1 MIKSRRSED
10 HLHTDVILSK
20 ISEYDIFKYYC
31 PNFIELNKK
40 FCSDLRKDQK
50 PGVSIVY
57 WKGKLLYKDFGYP
70 DHTFD
75 CFNYVKFKYSCNF
88 VEALTIIDND
98 FTLGLASK
106 INNTTFTMGFAGR
119 ITNKKPTIQKL
130 TLIKKKSRPW
140 SKSDKSFWERYLITK
155 KTLLKFD
162 VSPIS
167 HYWINENR
175 FSCGEITYAYKIGNK
190 YKIYA
195 PNEEYKWSSN
205 TTNKHVQGY
214 KQLPDTGD
222 LLILT
227 SSLKD
232 VMCLYEMGIPA
243 IALQSEMIMPDDKL
257 IQHLKSRFDRIAI
270 FYDND
275 FDNPNN
281 PGQAMAEKIKQKY
294 WFSNIVI
301 PDVYHCKDLSDY
313 IARFNSYGGM
323 ATLIEIT
330 IYGKIHRN
338 DIQTEETN
346 HANTTQKRK
355 QES

>member
-1 MIKSRRSED
+1 MIKSRRSEE

-98 FTLGLASK
+98 FKLGLTSV
-106 INNTTFTMGFAGR
+106 NSNTLFTMGYRGA
-119 ITNKKPTIQKL
+119 ITNKRPVNQKVTI
-130 TLIKKKSRPW
+130 IKKKTRPW
-140 SKSDKSFWERYLITK
+140 SKSDKLFWERYLITK

-175 FSCGEITYAYKIGNK
+175 FSCKETTYAYKIGKK
-190 YKIYA
+190 YKIYS

-214 KQLPDTGD
+214 NQLPDTGD

-243 IALQSEMIMPDDKL
+243 IALQSEMIMPDEKL
-257 IQHLKSRFDRIAI
+257 ITHLKARFERIAI

-275 FDNPNN
+275 FTNPNN
-281 PGQAMAEKIKQKY
+281 PGQTMAAKIKDKY
-294 WFSNIVI
+294 YFTNIAV

-313 IARFNSYGGM
+313 IAHFNSYGGM
-323 ATLIEIT
+323 KALIELS
-330 IYGKIHRN
+330 IYGEIHRHN
-338 DIQTEETN
+338 IQTEETN
-346 HANTTQKRK
+346 YADTTQERK

>member
-1 MIKSRRSED
+1 MIKSRSSND
-10 HLHTDVILSK
+10 HLHSDVILTK

-31 PNFIELNKK
+31 PNFIALNKK
-40 FCSDLRKDQK
+40 FCSDLRKDQN

-57 WKGKLLYKDFGYP
+57 WKGKLLYKDFGFP

-75 CFNYVKFKYSCNF
+75 CFNYVKYKYSCNF
-88 VEALTIIDND
+88 IEALTIIDND
-98 FTLGLASK
+98 FNLGLASK
-106 INNTTFTMGFAGR
+106 NSTNLFTMGYMPPV
-119 ITNKKPTIQKL
+119 TNKKPVAQKVTI
-130 TLIKKKSRPW
+130 IRKKSRPW
-140 SKSDKSFWERYLITK
+140 SKADKLFWERYLITK

-175 FSCGEITYAYKIGNK
+175 FSCGEVTYAYKIGNK

-195 PNEEYKWSSN
+195 PNEKYKWSSN

-243 IALQSEMIMPDDKL
+243 VALQSEMVMPDEKL
-257 IQHLKSRFDRIAI
+257 IDHLKSRFKRIAI

-281 PGQAMAEKIKQKY
+281 PGQTMAEKIRQKY
-294 WFSNIVI
+294 MFPNIVI
-301 PDVYHCKDLSDY
+301 PDIYHCKDLSDY
-313 IARFNSYGGM
+313 IAEFYSNGGI
-323 ATLIEIT
+323 AVLIEMKV
-330 IYGKIHRN
+330 YGKIHGN
-338 DIQTEETN
+338 YLQTEETN
-346 HANTTQKRK
+346 HANTTKK
-355 QES
+355 SEQES